1 VYGYE
6 RDEVGG
12 VERRV
17 GGRRRRLCMS
27 STVARGLEPST
38 LLLCIVLSRLE
49 TTISTIIP
57 ILITLY
63 IYILL
68 GIGPTVAHRE
78 SPITAHGADELKT
91 SSVQFLSSSLLLP
104 FLMGLSSS
112 YVLNLEIIF
121 NL

>member
-1 VYGYE
+1 
-6 RDEVGG
+6 
-12 VERRV
+12 
-17 GGRRRRLCMS
+17 MS

-38 LLLCIVLSRLE
+38 LLLCIVFSRLE

-104 FLMGLSSS
+104 FLMLLSWRKLYLISKFFFYLDLVIRFYRS
-112 YVLNLEIIF
+112 FKSIPLLI
-121 NL
+121 

>member
-1 VYGYE
+1 VYGDE

-38 LLLCIVLSRLE
+38 LLLCIVFSRLE

-63 IYILL
+63 IYIYILL

-78 SPITAHGADELKT
+78 SPITAQGADELIT
-91 SSVQFLSSSLLLP
+91 E
-104 FLMGLSSS
+104 
-112 YVLNLEIIF
+112 YVLVFLLSNSCL
-121 NL
+121 